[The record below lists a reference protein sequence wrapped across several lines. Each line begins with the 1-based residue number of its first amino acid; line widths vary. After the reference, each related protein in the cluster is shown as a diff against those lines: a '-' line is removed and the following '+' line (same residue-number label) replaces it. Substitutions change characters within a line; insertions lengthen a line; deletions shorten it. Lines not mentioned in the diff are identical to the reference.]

1 MSEYVIDTKDLKSKI
16 CDLKAFDRV
25 LLSGTVYTARDAG
38 HKRFFQILEK
48 SEELPFDIVGS
59 SIYYAGPTQ
68 TPNGL
73 AIGSCGPTTASR
85 MDSFSPKLLD
95 IGLSCMIGKGE
106 RNSAVIEAIK
116 RNNAIYLCA
125 MGGGGAL
132 ACRHIVGC
140 EVVAFDD
147 LGCESLKKLTFDKFP
162 LIVGIDS
169 EGNSVFNK

>member
-1 MSEYVIDTKDLKSKI
+1 MKEYIIDTKDLKEQVS
-16 CDLKAFDRV
+16 DLNAFDRI

-38 HKRFFQILEK
+38 HKRFLDILQKNE
-48 SEELPFDIVGS
+48 SLPIDLMGA

-68 TPNGL
+68 TPKGL

-85 MDSFSPKLLD
+85 MDSFAPKLLD
-95 IGLSCMIGKGE
+95 IGLTCMIGKGE
-106 RNSAVIEAIK
+106 RNFDVVEAIK

-169 EGNSVFNK
+169 KGNSVFN